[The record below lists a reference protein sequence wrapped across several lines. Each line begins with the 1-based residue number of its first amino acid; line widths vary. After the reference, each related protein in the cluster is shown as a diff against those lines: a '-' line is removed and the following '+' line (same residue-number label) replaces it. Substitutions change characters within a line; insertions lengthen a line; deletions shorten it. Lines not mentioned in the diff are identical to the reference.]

1 MQDTL
6 SDIAYKRIHE
16 MVVSGELKPGSR
28 LVNRT
33 LGQVL
38 GVSTIPV
45 REALRRLA
53 SEGFAEHI
61 PGAGT
66 FVRRFDR
73 IDLIKLYG
81 FREAI
86 ECHAASEAARYIQPD
101 QLRRLDALCDRF
113 HALARTVQGLED
125 RSRSSEEFKE
135 SLEIDLAF
143 HKIIIE
149 AADNPWLS
157 KAVHDTRLMAR
168 IALTKSSH
176 SLSLDE
182 SARTLRHHAALVRA
196 LHRGDQE
203 WAVYWMRRQIR
214 VGLDSLLER
223 IEKG

>member
-6 SDIAYKRIHE
+6 SDIAYQRIHAK
-16 MVVSGELKPGSR
+16 VVSGELEPGSR

-33 LGQVL
+33 LSKEL

-73 IDLIKLYG
+73 SELIKLYG

-86 ECHAASEAARYIQPD
+86 ECHAAREASRSIRPD
-101 QLRRLDALCDRF
+101 QLKRLDALCREF
-113 HALARTVQGLED
+113 HALAVKVRGLSE
-125 RSRSSEEFKE
+125 RSRCTKPFQD
-135 SLEIDLAF
+135 SLKVDLAF
-143 HKIIIE
+143 HAIIIE

-157 KAVHDTRLMAR
+157 KAVQDTRLMAR
-168 IALTKSSH
+168 IAFSKSRH
-176 SLSLDE
+176 SLSLTE
-182 SARTLRHHAALVRA
+182 SARTYRHHAALVRA
-196 LHRGDQE
+196 LRQGDE
-203 WAVYWMRRQIR
+203 KWAVYWMQRQIE
-214 VGLDSLLER
+214 VGLDSALER
-223 IEKG
+223 FEQ